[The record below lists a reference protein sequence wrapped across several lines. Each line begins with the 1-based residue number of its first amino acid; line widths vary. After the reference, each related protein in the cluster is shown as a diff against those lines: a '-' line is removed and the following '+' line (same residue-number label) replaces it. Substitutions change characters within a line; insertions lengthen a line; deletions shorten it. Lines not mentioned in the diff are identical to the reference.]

1 MSGIQISPGYDKSV
15 SDLGIGWGRGLGG
28 TPGVPPGTG
37 HQRTHAPRDVGLAM
51 ADLSDTYFPGG
62 VFCCGISHVGAWNL
76 KKIGLAQ
83 IYGSKRGLDNFD
95 FNIRSYLG
103 ASVSCQKPFLLW
115 AMGSIDPQSPFWCC
129 NGDCGRR
136 GWLNVNWLPGFSARS
151 ATEKKRAIETPSLD
165 YVPVCHAAGECL
177 LNVILICMVAWR
189 CGRWSSCVAVVGRTS
204 VRASVASQ
212 GGLNQ
217 GGFAPPIITAV
228 GTCRFWT
235 EGSPAEAIL
244 YTVSRVW
251 IWIGMPW

>member
-1 MSGIQISPGYDKSV
+1 MEASEALTISISISVAIWAQASLARSRSCSGLWGTLILKVPFGV
-15 SDLGIGWGRGLGG
+15 SMPIAAGGAGSTLIG
-28 TPGVPPGTG
+28 
-37 HQRTHAPRDVGLAM
+37 
-51 ADLSDTYFPGG
+51 FP
-62 VFCCGISHVGAWNL
+62 V
-76 KKIGLAQ
+76 
-83 IYGSKRGLDNFD
+83 
-95 FNIRSYLG
+95 
-103 ASVSCQKPFLLW
+103 
-115 AMGSIDPQSPFWCC
+115 
-129 NGDCGRR
+129 
-136 GWLNVNWLPGFSARS
+136 FSARS

-189 CGRWSSCVAVVGRTS
+189 CGRWTSCVAVVGRTS
-204 VRASVASQ
+204 VRANVASR